1 MKIINSFQPPHITS
15 LILAIVVTS
24 HQALAATTPAVTPRT
39 CDQYFFLGK
48 TPGVSSLIP
57 DAPPC
62 CLQYAEVTTC
72 RTNASL
78 IVAKWVTN
86 LVSYDSNLVTFCEVA
101 GRTAAIFKN
110 CELLDKQRGKVIPG
124 HKLPMVIPLQYHVE
138 DAGLDVP
145 KQINPMPLEPV
156 SHSQIDIKL
165 PKSHAEL

>member
-48 TPGVSSLIP
+48 TPGVSL
-57 DAPPC
+57 
-62 CLQYAEVTTC
+62 C
-72 RTNASL
+72 RSDH
-78 IVAKWVTN
+78 
-86 LVSYDSNLVTFCEVA
+86 VSYKCQLDSCKVGNKPW
-101 GRTAAIFKN
+101 TAAIFKN

-138 DAGLDVP
+138 DAGLEVLNKDDVSWYRCP
-145 KQINPMPLEPV
+145 KTDQSNALRAICSSCTV
-156 SHSQIDIKL
+156 Q
-165 PKSHAEL
+165 A